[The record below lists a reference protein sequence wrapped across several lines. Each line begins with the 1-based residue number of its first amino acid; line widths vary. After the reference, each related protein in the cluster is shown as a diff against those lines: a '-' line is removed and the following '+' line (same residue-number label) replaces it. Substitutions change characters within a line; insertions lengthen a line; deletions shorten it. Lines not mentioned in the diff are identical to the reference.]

1 MERLDLTNFAATV
14 AKCMG
19 IEKDAHMSPAADELV
34 KQLVAR
40 AGGTIEKAVF
50 LHCDAVPS
58 YIVAKNEAIFAP
70 VRKHT
75 QYDVPFHAVMPSITP
90 VCFAAMFSGTYPDR
104 NGVPEYVKPMITEEV
119 VQPSICTT
127 TLIDLLVKAGKRV
140 AVVTC
145 ANGCIASML
154 YNRGEDLHIIPGDDD
169 AKMFEEACGIL
180 ERDECDALF
189 LYQLSFDYTMHAYG
203 PEDPRALDVLTQ
215 ITGRY
220 DRLVSLA
227 REKWSGSRM
236 MTAFNADHGAH
247 LNEKG
252 RGSHGADIPED
263 MDMTWFFGAY
273 SKN

>member
-1 MERLDLTNFAATV
+1 MKRLDLTNFAATV
-14 AKCMG
+14 ANCMG
-19 IEKDAHMSPAADELV
+19 IEKAEHMSPAADELV
-34 KQLVAR
+34 QKLTAL

-50 LHCDAVPS
+50 LHCDAVPA
-58 YIVAKNEAIFAP
+58 YVVERNEGLFAP

-104 NGVPEYVKPMITEEV
+104 NGVPEYVKPMITDEV

-145 ANGCIASML
+145 SNGCIASML
-154 YNRGEDLHIIPGDDD
+154 YNRGEELHIIDGDDD
-169 AKMFEEACGIL
+169 QKMFEEAYGIL

-189 LYQLSFDYTMHAYG
+189 LYQLSFDYTMHKYG
-203 PEDPRALDVLTQ
+203 PEDSRALEVLGQ
-215 ITGRY
+215 ITDRY
-220 DRLVSLA
+220 DRLTSLA

-236 MTAFNADHGAH
+236 LTVFNVDHGAH
-247 LNEKG
+247 LTAKG
-252 RGSHGADIPED
+252 YGSHGEDIPED

-273 SKN
+273 PKQ